1 MASLPCPLPPSI
13 LRHHRDITLC
23 IDIFYVQGIPFF
35 HSISSKLHFRTAT
48 QLINRSKRSLL
59 EQFKQICRIY
69 EARGF
74 RINIVRG
81 DGEFKC
87 LTQDILPARFD
98 PAAADDHVD
107 VVERSIQTVK
117 ADCRTITHGLPFKRV
132 PRIMVTEMIVHAIR
146 NRNMFPSPDGVST
159 TLSPLSIVTGAG
171 KN

>member
-1 MASLPCPLPPSI
+1 M
-13 LRHHRDITLC
+13 
-23 IDIFYVQGIPFF
+23 
-35 HSISSKLHFRTAT
+35 
-48 QLINRSKRSLL
+48 
-59 EQFKQICRIY
+59 
-69 EARGF
+69 
-74 RINIVRG
+74 NIVRG

-107 VVERSIQTVK
+107 VVERCIQTVK